1 VLLGFELPDVE
12 SVEVFEPFLLFF
24 DFLLLDDFVDPV
36 PVDVPVDDPLVPV
49 DVPISVVFVPPVD
62 DDPWLPLCVLLPL
75 LLLPVLALPLDW
87 PLWLPLCPLGV
98 CEACA
103 AGGVAAKV
111 NGTGAANSPAAV
123 KTTDHPILRRV
134 MITPSFAKT
143 REPRA
148 STQSECRG
156 TFWNANL

>member
-1 VLLGFELPDVE
+1 MVLLGFELPDVE
-12 SVEVFEPFLLFF
+12 SLEPFEPFLLFL

-49 DVPISVVFVPPVD
+49 DVPISVEFEPPVEE
-62 DDPWLPLCVLLPL
+62 DPWLPLCVLLPL
-75 LLLPVLALPLDW
+75 LLLLPVLAPPLDW
-87 PLWLPLCPLGV
+87 PLCPPGV

-111 NGTGAANSPAAV
+111 NGTGAANNPAAV

-134 MITPSFAKT
+134 MINSLL
-143 REPRA
+143 REGYRTAPFNPIRM
-148 STQSECRG
+148 SR
-156 TFWNANL
+156 